1 MKNLSSVVIA
11 LLSSTFLSAP
21 AWAVD
26 MNANYLNSL
35 TGPKVNWSESEGT
48 EVTIG
53 DKTFYYNYTKPTDYE
68 ETSTRINNTLA
79 TADVDK
85 KLFTGI
91 SGPADGGAI
100 YSKSSAVGNI
110 DIYSD
115 FLNNTSSS
123 TSTATTYGA
132 GMALRGTPIT
142 LGTISG
148 DFVGNRATSG
158 TGNVVGSA
166 IYFDSTTSAAATI
179 DTIEGNFINNS
190 AYTRGGSSSKF
201 IHGGAID
208 NHATINNINAN
219 FIGNYA
225 KIDTGFVW
233 GGALNNSS
241 QAAAADA
248 FSGVIGT
255 LSGTFIG
262 NTAESGNG
270 EVRGGALYNG
280 NSIGSILNSSFID
293 NTVIGNSSSNG
304 GAIYSTGD
312 LNLVA
317 DNYDSLFEGNT
328 VNGESNAIYI
338 TGADLNLMASNN
350 GTITFNDNITGN
362 NYNMNVT
369 GNDNGEV
376 VFNQRVDNAKNFTIT
391 DGAVARLGVNADINA
406 VSLSRNTAATES
418 SKSAFKV
425 DLEVDA
431 ANQTTKSGRINLSGD
446 VSGDYD
452 VIVNSLNP
460 DIYDGAYTAFLYA
473 PNDTDSSDESFEVS
487 RVIGSPYMWKTF
499 LNYQDEE
506 EGSTW
511 YLALTD
517 EENPDFPKPEPEP
530 EPQPKPSKI
539 YAPEVIAGIGL
550 HEAAIEQT
558 RSVVHN
564 VKGKVAAGRELN
576 PCCGIYDYSWDG
588 KELRNIWVLAQGESA
603 NIEEPVDMEAKIW
616 GLEAG
621 FDIQNDPHNT
631 LGVFASYRNG
641 EYELSGKGKKFRS
654 NLGSE
659 IDIDSYLAGLYYRYD
674 RYLVW
679 AFATIYGGIQ
689 QADVKTDDGIA
700 KFDTDGIEFGASIEV
715 GRTIELAH
723 DLTLDPSVGLYYTQ
737 VNFDDADDNVGKHY
751 EWDDIKHLE
760 AELGAK
766 LEKQFD
772 NAKVYVRPSVI
783 RTLTKDDSVLITGLN
798 KADTY
803 SDQTLG
809 RIEIGGRYG
818 FTDALSAYAWANYT
832 FGSSYDAYALG
843 AGLNYA
849 W

>member
-53 DKTFYYNYTKPTDYE
+53 GKTFYYNYTKPEDYE
-68 ETSTRINNTLA
+68 ETSTRINDTLA

-148 DFVGNRATSG
+148 DFVGNRATSD

-166 IYFDSTTSAAATI
+166 IYFDSLTSAAATI

-241 QAAAADA
+241 QAAAANA

-280 NSIGSILNSSFID
+280 NSIGSILNSNFID

-312 LNLVA
+312 LNLVS

-460 DIYDGAYTAFLYA
+460 DVYDGAYTAFLFA
-473 PNDTDSSDESFEVS
+473 PDDTDSSDESFEVS
-487 RVIGSPYMWKTF
+487 RVIGSPYMWKAF
-499 LNYQDEE
+499 LNYLDEE

-588 KELRNIWVLAQGESA
+588 KELRNIWVLAQGGSA

-621 FDIQNDPHNT
+621 LDIQNDPHNT

-818 FTDALSAYAWANYT
+818 FTDALSGYAWANYT

>member
-460 DIYDGAYTAFLYA
+460 DIYDGAH
-473 PNDTDSSDESFEVS
+473 
-487 RVIGSPYMWKTF
+487 I
-499 LNYQDEE
+499 Q
-506 EGSTW
+506 
-511 YLALTD
+511 
-517 EENPDFPKPEPEP
+517 
-530 EPQPKPSKI
+530 
-539 YAPEVIAGIGL
+539 
-550 HEAAIEQT
+550 
-558 RSVVHN
+558 RSCM
-564 VKGKVAAGRELN
+564 RL
-576 PCCGIYDYSWDG
+576 
-588 KELRNIWVLAQGESA
+588 
-603 NIEEPVDMEAKIW
+603 M
-616 GLEAG
+616 
-621 FDIQNDPHNT
+621 
-631 LGVFASYRNG
+631 
-641 EYELSGKGKKFRS
+641 
-654 NLGSE
+654 
-659 IDIDSYLAGLYYRYD
+659 
-674 RYLVW
+674 
-679 AFATIYGGIQ
+679 
-689 QADVKTDDGIA
+689 
-700 KFDTDGIEFGASIEV
+700 
-715 GRTIELAH
+715 
-723 DLTLDPSVGLYYTQ
+723 
-737 VNFDDADDNVGKHY
+737 
-751 EWDDIKHLE
+751 
-760 AELGAK
+760 
-766 LEKQFD
+766 
-772 NAKVYVRPSVI
+772 I
-783 RTLTKDDSVLITGLN
+783 RTAVMKVL
-798 KADTY
+798 KY
-803 SDQTLG
+803 HV
-809 RIEIGGRYG
+809 
-818 FTDALSAYAWANYT
+818 
-832 FGSSYDAYALG
+832 
-843 AGLNYA
+843 
-849 W
+849 